1 MKLETTNSDIKLIE
15 KDAKKGLWYIRW
27 NIKKIID
34 DNGNDTYTYEEEAF
48 SYPVTIVDVKNVI
61 TEWYNKQTNMSILHG
76 FNWKDRQVYLSDE
89 NKFNYKAII
98 DEAAR
103 IETSIAIWD
112 KEHPELAGKNHV
124 IENDIEVPTGR
135 PYTLLPITLKLGRDN
150 SSNSFYV
157 FETIGELQEFF
168 SAGVQYLI
176 GAYGQGWYKIATFDY
191 APYIEILNSLK

>member
-15 KDAKKGLWYIRW
+15 KDTKNGLWFIRW
-27 NIKKIID
+27 DVKKIN
-34 DNGNDTYTYEEEAF
+34 DNTYSYEEEAF
-48 SYPVTIVDVKNVI
+48 SYPITIVDVKNVI
-61 TEWYNKQTNMSILHG
+61 TEWYNKQTNTSILHG

-103 IETSIAIWD
+103 IETAIAIWD
-112 KEHPELAGKNHV
+112 KEHPELAGKNHI

-157 FETIGELQEFF
+157 FETIEELQDFF

-191 APYIEILNSLK
+191 IPYEEAINDLEK